1 MILKWMGVC
10 LLLCLAAA
18 YSMAVW
24 RRWREVSLYQ
34 QGWIALL
41 EYVRSKICCFG
52 TPLQDILTS
61 ADEALLAGAGIP
73 KQGSED
79 FAALC
84 HRGSVQLGNEG
95 GALLR
100 ALGDEI
106 GTIWRTE
113 QVERLDYY
121 IEALREQQTGLSS
134 VLRDRVRLHATL
146 SVCSVL
152 AIILL
157 IW

>member
-1 MILKWMGVC
+1 M
-10 LLLCLAAA
+10 LCHL
-18 YSMAVW
+18 
-24 RRWREVSLYQ
+24 
-34 QGWIALL
+34 
-41 EYVRSKICCFG
+41 
-52 TPLQDILTS
+52 
-61 ADEALLAGAGIP
+61 
-73 KQGSED
+73 GSE
-79 FAALC
+79 
-84 HRGSVQLGNEG
+84 QLGGEG

-146 SVCSVL
+146 SVCGAL
-152 AIILL
+152 AVILL

>member
-1 MILKWMGVC
+1 MMLKWMGGC
-10 LLLCLAAA
+10 LLLGAALT
-18 YSMAVW
+18 YSLSVW
-24 RRWREVSLYQ
+24 RQLHNASLRQ
-34 QGWIALL
+34 QGWITLL

-52 TPLQDILTS
+52 TPLQDILAS
-61 ADEALLAGAGIP
+61 ADEKLLGGVGVA
-73 KQGSED
+73 KQQNED
-79 FAALC
+79 FATLC
-84 HRGSVQLGNEG
+84 QRASEQLGGEG

-121 IEALREQQTGLSS
+121 IEALRKTQTSLSS
-134 VLRDRVRLHATL
+134 AFWDRVRLHATL
-146 SVCSVL
+146 SVCGAL